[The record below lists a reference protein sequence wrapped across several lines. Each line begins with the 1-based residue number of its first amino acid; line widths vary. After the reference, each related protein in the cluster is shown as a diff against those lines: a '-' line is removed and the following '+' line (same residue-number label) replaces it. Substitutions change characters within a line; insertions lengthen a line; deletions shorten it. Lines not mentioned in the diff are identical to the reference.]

1 MPGESKGCGCCCA
14 SRICF
19 MVYCGIFALLSLI
32 GIVNFVI
39 PSANTC
45 CSGLTFF
52 LTGEAPSVEAAA
64 YRYCNEFAI
73 ENGSSPTALGY
84 TCDDVCMCGGEMC
97 DFTAQAQQHFLGYI
111 IQFGTNLVWIVVLI
125 IGIIVAC
132 CKSASGVLCVMIV
145 STVLFVVQIA
155 GSAIVSAAPNNVII
169 AFFLWAGAAL
179 PDWNGNPTADDDPS
193 GASSWADPLWNCNDI
208 YLATSEAFL
217 QTSSTIQWVFGA
229 LFLCIFLHIW
239 FTAYMTMKDIKK
251 GVAGT
256 GTGKPSHGDG
266 VVMGVA
272 TAKP

>member
-145 STVLFVVQIA
+145 STVLFVVQIDDSAFADWIAVRDIVRQAQCCGQVLFGPFIPA
-155 GSAIVSAAPNNVII
+155 GD
-169 AFFLWAGAAL
+169 
-179 PDWNGNPTADDDPS
+179 DWFVVFDLAVCATILTA
-193 GASSWADPLWNCNDI
+193 
-208 YLATSEAFL
+208 EF
-217 QTSSTIQWVFGA
+217 
-229 LFLCIFLHIW
+229 
-239 FTAYMTMKDIKK
+239 
-251 GVAGT
+251 
-256 GTGKPSHGDG
+256 SHGEHWWGLLQDQCLDLYIK
-266 VVMGVA
+266 VHEIDRCTVSHLY
-272 TAKP
+272 

>member
-1 MPGESKGCGCCCA
+1 MPGESNGCGCCCA

-39 PSANTC
+39 RSANTC

-64 YRYCNEFAI
+64 YRYCTEFAI

-125 IGIIVAC
+125 IGIIVRAASPRRRPLC
-132 CKSASGVLCVMIV
+132 DDRPPCSSSSRSPVAPSSAPRRTMSSSRSSCGRRR
-145 STVLFVVQIA
+145 
-155 GSAIVSAAPNNVII
+155 APR
-169 AFFLWAGAAL
+169 LERQL
-179 PDWNGNPTADDDPS
+179 TADDDPS
-193 GASSWADPLWNCNDI
+193 GASSWADPLWNRNDI
-208 YLATSEAFL
+208 YLETSEAFL
-217 QTSSTIQWVFGA
+217 QTRAPLVGLRRA
-229 LFLCIFLHIW
+229 LPLHLPPHL
-239 FTAYMTMKDIKK
+239 
-251 GVAGT
+251 V
-256 GTGKPSHGDG
+256 HGLRR
-266 VVMGVA
+266 
-272 TAKP
+272 